1 MGPKMGPKN
10 QKKCQKRVTFGT
22 PEFDHF
28 GRQNTLFGGKKDA
41 FLDHFLT
48 PFWSPLEQPWAG
60 HRGLSGDIALNMAR
74 RGSER
79 RPKMTTF

>member
-1 MGPKMGPKN
+1 MGPKN

-41 FLDHFLT
+41 FFDHFLSR
-48 PFWSPLEQPWAG
+48 FLSPL
-60 HRGLSGDIALNMAR
+60 
-74 RGSER
+74 GSNLGS
-79 RPKMTTF
+79 RPYDLAQGGAQKGVKKGVFLT